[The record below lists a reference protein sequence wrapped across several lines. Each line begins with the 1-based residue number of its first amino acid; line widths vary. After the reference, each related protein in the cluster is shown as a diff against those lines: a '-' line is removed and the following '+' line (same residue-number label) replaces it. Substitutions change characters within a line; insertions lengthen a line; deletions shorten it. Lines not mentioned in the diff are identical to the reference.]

1 MLDLPN
7 HEANFYNLWQHDGDE
22 IEHFEGYD
30 LIDHKAEV
38 DSDDMNWLFPPKG
51 PGEFK
56 NMPKKKK
63 KSKKNKWF

>member
-1 MLDLPN
+1 M
-7 HEANFYNLWQHDGDE
+7 WQHDGDE

-30 LIDHKAEV
+30 LIEHKAEV

-56 NMPKKKK
+56 NMAKKKK
-63 KSKKNKWF
+63 KSKKNK